1 MMDEN
6 KKFSEKDLDSL
17 HELEILLAK
26 LNEMPEKEKED
37 YLLNLKKDIGTL
49 DIDLSELE

>member
-1 MMDEN
+1 MEAYNDNFTKE
-6 KKFSEKDLDSL
+6 DLDAL
-17 HELEILLAK
+17 HRMEVALAK